1 MRSLKVDE
9 IMVQETNEG
18 VQALQKDLVAVAE
31 MQRMTAELLAETRE
45 QVDHVIHDN
54 IHSSDAVTHGAAFTL
69 AEVLTLIFL
78 LPSLSSSS
86 SPLLDAFIYF
96 FIIRLFIYFHYFRQA
111 SYTNGAKHMVIGGVV
126 GGVVGGVAGAVIG
139 GAVTHGAGVALST
152 LRPLLPLAPRS
163 ARRQLLLRSCRQGRT
178 LTSAASASFFF
189 FFSMC
194 AAAAGGAALGA
205 AVGAGTGKLIA
216 MDQNRIVGSPLP
228 PPPHLPSR
236 SGREALNVLLRTTIN
251 TNTSLTR
258 K

>member
-69 AEVLTLIFL
+69 AEVPHTILFFHL
-78 LPSLSSSS
+78 SLSSSS
-86 SPLLDAFIYF
+86 RYSADAFIYL
-96 FIIRLFIYFHYFRQA
+96 FICLFIFIYFRYFLQA

-152 LRPLLPLAPRS
+152 LRPLPPLLS
-163 ARRQLLLRSCRQGRT
+163 SST
-178 LTSAASASFFF
+178 TTTS
-189 FFSMC
+189 
-194 AAAAGGAALGA
+194 
-205 AVGAGTGKLIA
+205 T
-216 MDQNRIVGSPLP
+216 
-228 PPPHLPSR
+228 HLPT
-236 SGREALNVLLRTTIN
+236 E
-251 TNTSLTR
+251 
-258 K
+258 

>member
-1 MRSLKVDE
+1 MMDYYGGGQQAQMQVQWNPQDMRTLKVDE

-69 AEVLTLIFL
+69 AE
-78 LPSLSSSS
+78 
-86 SPLLDAFIYF
+86 
-96 FIIRLFIYFHYFRQA
+96 A

-139 GAVTHGAGVALST
+139 GAVTHGAGVALT
-152 LRPLLPLAPRS
+152 
-163 ARRQLLLRSCRQGRT
+163 
-178 LTSAASASFFF
+178 
-189 FFSMC
+189 
-194 AAAAGGAALGA
+194 AAGGAALGA

-216 MDQNRIVGSPLP
+216 MDQNRIVEKELQGLTHSRTWIPDGEAPVCMRCSRGFTVTKRRHHCRKSGGVFCGKCCGTKQYLEYEGVK
-228 PPPHLPSR
+228 HLKKERVCDGCIMAP
-236 SGREALNVLLRTTIN
+236 AVAAA
-251 TNTSLTR
+251 TR
-258 K
+258 KTSKRF